1 MVNGN
6 KYEFTAAYKQGK
18 MAWFQSLLRCTILVF
33 SIIAF
38 QLSTVFAQDIA
49 VGLMNRKTISTF
61 LFSPTDSKYV
71 LLTEGGDTVY
81 VFKSDDAISVS
92 ALGARLLVK
101 SPYGLNDTISSLQLV
116 GSGNSPSFRVRFNN
130 EKRDYSYFDKLIV
143 SASGLRH

>member
-1 MVNGN
+1 M
-6 KYEFTAAYKQGK
+6 
-18 MAWFQSLLRCTILVF
+18 F

-49 VGLMNRKTISTF
+49 VGLMNRKAISTF

-92 ALGARLLVK
+92 ALGERLLVK
-101 SPYGLNDTISSLQLV
+101 SPYGLNDTVSFLQLV
-116 GSGNSPSFRVRFNN
+116 GSETSPNFRVRFNN
-130 EKRDYSYFDKLIV
+130 EKRDYSYFDKLTV
-143 SASGLRH
+143 SASGEV